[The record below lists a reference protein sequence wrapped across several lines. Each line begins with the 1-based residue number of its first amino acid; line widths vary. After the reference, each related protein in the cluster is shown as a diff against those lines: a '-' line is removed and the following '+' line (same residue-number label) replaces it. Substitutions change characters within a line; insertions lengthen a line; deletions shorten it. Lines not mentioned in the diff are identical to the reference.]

1 MYTPFME
8 KCIIITSYIEGT
20 IRELVDISEKDYIIC
35 ADGGYDLAVAENITP
50 SIVIGDFDSSNITIP
65 QGINIVTV
73 PVKKDV
79 TDTALCLDHAAEKG
93 YRHVLI
99 VGGIGGRLDHT
110 IANIQNIFAYTK
122 QGMSVIMADQ
132 GNIVMALING
142 GTTIPPREGHK
153 LSLFSHSDLCR
164 GVTVSGAQYPL
175 QNHTLTAQFPL
186 GVSNEFAGED
196 VTVEV
201 ENGELLIIMSRD

>member
-1 MYTPFME
+1 ME
-8 KCIIITSYIEGT
+8 KCIIITSYIEGK
-20 IRELVDISEKDYIIC
+20 IKELVDISEEDYIIC

-50 SIVIGDFDSSNITIP
+50 SIVIGDFDSFNITVP

-73 PVKKDV
+73 PAKKDV

-122 QGMSVIMADQ
+122 KGMSVIMADQ

-142 GTTIPPREGHK
+142 GTLIPPRNGYK
-153 LSLFSHSDLCR
+153 FSLFSHSDACR
-164 GVTVSGAQYPL
+164 GVTVSGAQYSL
-175 QNHTLTAQFPL
+175 QNHTLTSQFPL
-186 GVSNEFAGED
+186 GVSNEFGED
-196 VTVEV
+196 DVIVEV
-201 ENGELLIIMSRD
+201 EDGELLIVLSRD